1 MIENEN
7 QWLPGGDPLAS
18 LDRARGIVEADQ
30 RLSQPSKE
38 RRNPPAHAKIIRRIA
53 GGLPSRLETPA
64 GTRIPGLIGDH
75 HQAQT
80 AIPTSRHTAS
90 SQEAPDWKSGSV
102 QESTTTR
109 VHFRGAV
116 HALLQPRMSPF
127 STHPVA
133 GIVGSPQARI
143 SHWQPAT
150 LSHVARV
157 ARVTHDSGQSK
168 KCQRQV
174 ASESRVH
181 AGGCTG
187 PA

>member
-7 QWLPGGDPLAS
+7 QRLPGGDPLAT
-18 LDRARGIVEADQ
+18 LDGARWIVETDQ
-30 RLSQPSKE
+30 RFSQPSKE

-53 GGLPSRLETPA
+53 GGLPSPLETPA
-64 GTRIPGLIGDH
+64 GTRIPGAAGDH

-90 SQEAPDWKSGSV
+90 SHVTSGRGGGSV
-102 QESTTTR
+102 QESTITR

-116 HALLQPRMSPF
+116 HRLLQPMMSRL

-133 GIVGSPQARI
+133 GMVGSPQARI

-150 LSHVARV
+150 LSHVSRV
-157 ARVTHDSGQSK
+157 ASATQAGGQS
-168 KCQRQV
+168 
-174 ASESRVH
+174 E
-181 AGGCTG
+181 
-187 PA
+187 